1 MRPRRRSHHRLA
13 AVAGGQHGVVSLGQ
27 LRKLDYAEGT
37 IKEML
42 KTGRLQPLARGSYG
56 VGHKAIQQ
64 HGRCLSAVIS
74 CEEGALLS
82 HRSAAW
88 LWGLTKRFAVP
99 IEVTAAS
106 PRRNRDEIR
115 VHSAETLI
123 EADHASFEGIP
134 VTVVPRTLLDFA
146 SVDPFFLDH
155 ALEGAYR
162 LELLDLVAID
172 ALIARS
178 RGLRGVARLRTSLE
192 AYRTP
197 AFLRSGVERRFLRLT
212 EEHGL
217 PRPSMNLFIEGYE
230 LDACWPAE
238 RFAVELDTYDYHGSP
253 RAFEEDR
260 IRQENLKLAGIEL
273 TRITG
278 TRLNR
283 EPTRVMQRLT
293 SLLSQRRANWG
304 SPPRRPETEFA
315 LWGNIVTQNDKLSIG
330 AGASRGRSLGGGGS
344 SLRSDHRDRGRQ
356 GCRLLRGGVARGCPR
371 QRLQTG

>member
-1 MRPRRRSHHRLA
+1 MGAYMRPKRRSHHRLA
-13 AVAGGQHGVVSLGQ
+13 AVAGGQHGIVSLGQ
-27 LRKLDYAEGT
+27 LRQLDYAEGT

-42 KTGRLQPLARGSYG
+42 KTGRLQPLARGVYG

-74 CEEGALLS
+74 CEGGALLS

-106 PRRNRDEIR
+106 PRRNRDEIL
-115 VHSAETLI
+115 VHSAGALI
-123 EADHASFEGIP
+123 EVDHASFEGIP
-134 VTVVPRTLLDFA
+134 VTAVPRTLLDFA
-146 SVDPFFLDH
+146 SLDPFFLDH
-155 ALEGAYR
+155 ALESAYR

-178 RGLRGVARLRTSLE
+178 RGFRGVARLRTALE

-197 AFLRSGVERRFLRLT
+197 AFLRSGVERRFLRLV
-212 EEHGL
+212 EDHGL
-217 PRPSMNLFIEGYE
+217 PRPSMNFFAEGYE
-230 LDACWPAE
+230 LDAYWPAE

-260 IRQENLKLAGIEL
+260 IRQEDLKLAGVEL

-283 EPTRVMQRLT
+283 EPKRVMQRLA
-293 SLLSQRRANWG
+293 SLLSRRRAQLG
-304 SPPRRPETEFA
+304 LPTPSP
-315 LWGNIVTQNDKLSIG
+315 QN
-330 AGASRGRSLGGGGS
+330 
-344 SLRSDHRDRGRQ
+344 
-356 GCRLLRGGVARGCPR
+356 
-371 QRLQTG
+371 